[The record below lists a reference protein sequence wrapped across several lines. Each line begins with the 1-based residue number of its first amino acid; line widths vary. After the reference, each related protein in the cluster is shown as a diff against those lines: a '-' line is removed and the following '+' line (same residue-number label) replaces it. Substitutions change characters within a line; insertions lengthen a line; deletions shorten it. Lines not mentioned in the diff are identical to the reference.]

1 MCIVPSCAPAAR
13 ISGELVR
20 SQNHTNSLL
29 TPDSSYFL
37 YFGPIPRRAQFT
49 GFNCRVGASNEESRV
64 VHIPGISASIMNS
77 VIEYA
82 YLRRTNVNDDNV
94 HELLICADYVGMVG
108 LVKQCKD
115 YLSLTLSPENCVSI
129 MGFAR

>member
-1 MCIVPSCAPAAR
+1 MCIAPLCAPAAR
-13 ISGELVR
+13 ISGELWYVCPK
-20 SQNHTNSLL
+20 QTNPVIFLSYPFSLL
-29 TPDSSYFL
+29 PYS
-37 YFGPIPRRAQFT
+37 AQFT
-49 GFNCRVGASNEESRV
+49 GFNSRAGAGNEESRV

-82 YLRRTNVNDDNV
+82 YLRRTNVNEDNV

-108 LVKQCKD
+108 LVRQCKD
-115 YLSLTLSPENCVSI
+115 YLSRTLSPENCVSI